1 MSSPTPPSEHSRRR
15 LLASALG
22 AVVLLAVVALTWW
35 IDGRSATDE
44 STPATSSVSI
54 VDGSKATP
62 SDRSR
67 TERPGPSDTPARV
80 TQTLQ
85 YIDAGD
91 WPDAANAPGTH
102 GGDTFRNN
110 ERRLPAKNAKGKRIT
125 YREWDVNPK
134 QRGRG
139 RDAERIIT
147 GSDGSAYYTL
157 DHYDTFT
164 KIRGPSA

>member
-1 MSSPTPPSEHSRRR
+1 MSSPTPPSEQSRRR
-15 LLASALG
+15 LLASAI
-22 AVVLLAVVALTWW
+22 AVLVLLAVGALTWW
-35 IDGRSATDE
+35 IDGRSSPDE
-44 STPATSSVSI
+44 ASPPASSVSI
-54 VDGSKATP
+54 VDGSTTTAA
-62 SDRSR
+62 DRSR
-67 TERPGPSDTPARV
+67 TDRPGPSDTPARV
-80 TQTLQ
+80 EQTLQ

-91 WPDAANAPGTH
+91 WPAAANAPGTH

-110 ERRLPAKNAKGKRIT
+110 ERRLPVKSTKGKRIQ

-157 DHYDTFT
+157 DHYETFT
-164 KIRGPSA
+164 KIRGPSS